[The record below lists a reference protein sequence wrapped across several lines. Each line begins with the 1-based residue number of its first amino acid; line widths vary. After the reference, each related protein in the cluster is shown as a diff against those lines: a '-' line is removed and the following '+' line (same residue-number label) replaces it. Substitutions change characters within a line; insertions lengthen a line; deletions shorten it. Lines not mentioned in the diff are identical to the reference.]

1 MESAMNELLTK
12 LSSYNVFNY
21 LLPGIVFAI
30 LAGDII
36 HYPIV
41 QKDIVTG
48 AFFYYF
54 VGLVVSRFGSLI
66 IEPLLKWL
74 TFVKFADYKDF
85 VAASQKDAKLDVLS
99 EVNNTYRTLASLIS
113 LLLLLKLYIN
123 IEERFPRLKEWN
135 WTTLAVLMLIIFLFS
150 YRKQTSYI
158 TKRIAANK

>member
-1 MESAMNELLTK
+1 MESAMNELLAK

-36 HYPIV
+36 HYSII

-74 TFVKFADYKDF
+74 RFVKFADYKDF

-99 EVNNTYRTLASLIS
+99 EVNNTYRTLPSLTS
-113 LLLLLKLYIN
+113 LLLLLHLYITIDN
-123 IEERFPRLKEWN
+123 
-135 WTTLAVLMLIIFLFS
+135 AS
-150 YRKQTSYI
+150 
-158 TKRIAANK
+158 